1 MKKLRTEANQQ
12 TKHKRR
18 FVKGV
23 QTYLNEL
30 KNDLTTY
37 QGFKIRLVILKI
49 LGKYTDIF

>member
-1 MKKLRTEANQQ
+1 MKKITNRSEPTNQAQ
-12 TKHKRR
+12 TMINI
-18 FVKGV
+18 VKDF

-49 LGKYTDIF
+49 LGKY